1 MSSDVNL
8 GQKDVQLMNLLQNP
22 MFSSLLKNK
31 KPSESDKY
39 KQFSNVYSSNE
50 SGSAVPQGTDHNLAQ
65 NNQEILISELSNLAQ
80 SMAGSPQNSNPVIFF
95 AVTKF

>member
-1 MSSDVNL
+1 MD
-8 GQKDVQLMNLLQNP
+8 LLQNP

-31 KPSESDKY
+31 KPSKSDQY

-50 SGSAVPQGTDHNLAQ
+50 SGAVMPQGTDHNLAQ

-80 SMAGSPQNSNPVIFF
+80 SMAGSPQNSNPVNFF
-95 AVTKF
+95 AVTKL